1 MKGYL
6 IFMIDKTNFTKGSQ
20 DTFFAGT
27 LEEASETLDSGE
39 SGRKMKRNNMC
50 TLFCHKFKI

>member
-1 MKGYL
+1 MKSKVESCKGSLTTYCLLIMKGYL

-27 LEEASETLDSGE
+27 LEEASETVDSEG
-39 SGRKMKRNNMC
+39 
-50 TLFCHKFKI
+50 